1 MTGKETKS
9 RVDVY
14 ARITDRIVA
23 DLERGVRPWIQPW
36 SAANGAGRIT
46 RPLRHNGLPYQGI
59 NVVLL
64 WSEAVARGFSGRSA
78 SSGRARSDSRAGSAR
93 LARRS

>member
-1 MTGKETKS
+1 MSDTRT
-9 RVDVY
+9 DTY
-14 ARITDRIVA
+14 QRITNTIVEA
-23 DLERGVRPWIQPW
+23 LEAGTRPWIQPW

-93 LARRS
+93 LAKRS